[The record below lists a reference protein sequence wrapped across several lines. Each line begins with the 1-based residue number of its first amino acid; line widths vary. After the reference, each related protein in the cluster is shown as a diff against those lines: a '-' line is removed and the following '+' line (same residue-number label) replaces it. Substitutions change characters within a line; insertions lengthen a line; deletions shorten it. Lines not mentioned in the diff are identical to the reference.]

1 MEAAAGQLRVDHP
14 GRDERAELLHALLAE
29 NPEVSLGEVAQRL
42 NVSYTGAS
50 HLFARE
56 VGLPL
61 RTYLHW
67 VKCMRATQ
75 FFNGRTTLTEI
86 AQLAGFSDS
95 AHLSRAWQR
104 RYGLPPSYLRDRS
117 HVRIFD

>member
-1 MEAAAGQLRVDHP
+1 
-14 GRDERAELLHALLAE
+14 
-29 NPEVSLGEVAQRL
+29 
-42 NVSYTGAS
+42 
-50 HLFARE
+50 
-56 VGLPL
+56 
-61 RTYLHW
+61 
-67 VKCMRATQ
+67 MRATQ
-75 FFNGRTTLTEI
+75 FFNGQATLTEI